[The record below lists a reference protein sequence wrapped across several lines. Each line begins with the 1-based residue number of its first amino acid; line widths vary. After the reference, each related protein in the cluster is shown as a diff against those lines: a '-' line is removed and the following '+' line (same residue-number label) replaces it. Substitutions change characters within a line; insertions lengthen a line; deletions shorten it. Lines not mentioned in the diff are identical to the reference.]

1 MRSIPGCVLC
11 PCGPP
16 ACSGKCCRP
25 QSLSG
30 TDQFWEGQGQGS
42 CLSLCLLGQ
51 PFNFAAS
58 EVGFLVGLFPGADTS
73 FGRDVS
79 ILLLSQITPLALTGC
94 PGNKGWH
101 QALGRQSRSTKAQGR
116 TAGSQK
122 LIPLPVSHQLFTR
135 TQTDPV
141 SCRSQA
147 PPLLALSST
156 EPGGP
161 RGPIGGCRLKGKGTP
176 CTLEH
181 KIPCTHWPSSTDMDC
196 PGRSLYRYTR
206 PISTPCI
213 TIASSHCSVPKRR
226 GP

>member
-1 MRSIPGCVLC
+1 MRSIPGCVVC
-11 PCGPP
+11 PCGPLP
-16 ACSGKCCRP
+16 HPRAFLSRACSGKCCWP
-25 QSLSG
+25 LSLSG

-51 PFNFAAS
+51 PFSFAAS

-101 QALGRQSRSTKAQGR
+101 QAPGRPSRGTKAQGR

-122 LIPLPVSHQLFTR
+122 LIPLPVSHQLFSR

-147 PPLLALSST
+147 PPFACSQLNRAWW
-156 EPGGP
+156 PQ
-161 RGPIGGCRLKGKGTP
+161 GT
-176 CTLEH
+176 H
-181 KIPCTHWPSSTDMDC
+181 
-196 PGRSLYRYTR
+196 RR
-206 PISTPCI
+206 
-213 TIASSHCSVPKRR
+213 VPT
-226 GP
+226 